1 MSFTRISWVPVKS
14 DVDDAALAPL
24 ASAGAA
30 LSKQPG
36 IGSIYQGRIV
46 DGTPSLYALTT
57 WASEDAAK
65 AAESS
70 AEFGEIEGILAGI
83 IDTSSAKPYTNL
95 VNLSKP
101 FDSIASPVTRIIA
114 IFLPGSVD
122 KAAFA
127 AKLEEMDAAIAAAN
141 LPGYKGSVNG
151 WAVEQIEHPSV
162 PGGPANVFLSI
173 TGWDSIEASAAAA
186 TAPGMS
192 ENHAALAAFGGIF
205 EVHHVSLTKA

>member
-1 MSFTRISWVPVKS
+1 MSFTRISWAPIKG

-24 ASAGAA
+24 NAAGAA

-36 IGSIYQGRIV
+36 IQSIYHGRVI

-70 AEFGEIEGILAGI
+70 AAFGEIEGILANV
-83 IDTSSAKPYTNL
+83 IDTSSAQPYTNL
-95 VNLSKP
+95 VSLNKP

-114 IFLPGSVD
+114 IFLPASVD

-127 AKLEEMDAAIAAAN
+127 AKIEAMEATIAGANIPGFKGAVHGWAAN
-141 LPGYKGSVNG
+141 
-151 WAVEQIEHPSV
+151 QIEHPSL
-162 PGGPANVFLSI
+162 PGGPANIFVAVA
-173 TGWDSIEASAAAA
+173 GWESVEASTTSAS
-186 TAPGMS
+186 APGMDEHQS
-192 ENHAALAAFGGIF
+192 ALADFGGIF
-205 EVHHVSLTKA
+205 EVNYVGLTKA